1 MKQYILPIFLLILL
15 LASACR
21 KKKDEVGVP
30 SNDGKAP
37 TIELNGDN
45 LLRDTFKF
53 NVLDSKDLNTAK
65 TYDFDFAVKD
75 DQDKLTLEISKLDNG
90 LVLFKNGII
99 NGGAT
104 DITGLTQGRL
114 SFRPLRAGFF
124 AFSITVKDPQGLSSS
139 ALVELN
145 ALANQAPVAVIETKQ
160 TNAQAPNQVSIDA
173 SKSFDRDARWG
184 GTITKYEFT
193 LEGFYTGQTTRNKI
207 DYIFPK
213 TGTYRVGV
221 RVQDNDNEWSPV
233 VYQNLVVN

>member
-1 MKQYILPIFLLILL
+1 MKQYILPIFLLVVL

-37 TIELNGDN
+37 AIEINGDN
-45 LLRDTFKF
+45 LLRDTFKYS
-53 NVLDSKDLNTAK
+53 DAK
-65 TYDFDFAVKD
+65 TYDFAFAVKD
-75 DQDKLTLEISKLDNG
+75 DQDKLTIAISKLDEG
-90 LVLFKNGII
+90 LVLYKNGII

-104 DITGLTQGRL
+104 DITGVTQGNL

-145 ALANQAPVAVIETKQ
+145 ALANQLPVALLTAQQ

-173 SKSFDRDARWG
+173 SKSFDSDARWG
-184 GTITKYEFT
+184 GAVVKYEYA

-213 TGTYRVGV
+213 PGTYRIGI
-221 RVQDNDNEWSPV
+221 RVQDNDAAWSPF
-233 VYQNLVVN
+233 VYQNIVVN